1 MSLSSSFERPLLIYD
16 DKCYSCAKFAK
27 LASTLS
33 RGWIRTVGHYY
44 SQEAKEVKAMIFPP
58 DYDAT
63 KMSWLVNRG
72 GAYGARSGLL
82 PLAKEILVGIFRGG
96 GKVSDISVTCEF
108 DKTNT
113 VSCYSTTTVI
123 KRLAGTLSH
132 GRIFRFKAG

>member
-1 MSLSSSFERPLLIYD
+1 MV
-16 DKCYSCAKFAK
+16 
-27 LASTLS
+27 STLS
-33 RGWIRTVGHYY
+33 RGWVRTVGHYY

-63 KMSWLVNRG
+63 KMSWLVNRR

-96 GKVSDISVTCEF
+96 GKVSDIRVTCEF
-108 DKTNT
+108 DKTNNM
-113 VSCYSTTTVI
+113 SCYATTTII